1 MSAFKH
7 LLEIPSEVTTLPIS
21 DLGRILAGAIHDAES
36 DDEDEAMRHAIERL
50 KFEDVIKKA
59 VYGGLLQPRDPSTSL
74 PVRMAAPTSVV
85 TVADLAQFL
94 ADMQCSVRI
103 GAAEAR
109 PAPVADGASNDTAPD
124 PERRLALLRAL
135 GGSATYRRNE
145 WKFTGITALV
155 AIEKSEGRKR
165 SDEQTI
171 RGDLREAAQNELEA
185 RRAGFGAGLG
195 QR

>member
-7 LLEIPSEVTTLPIS
+7 LLAIPSEVTALPIS
-21 DLGRILAGAIHDAES
+21 DLGRILAGAMHDAKS
-36 DDEDEAMRHAIERL
+36 DDENEAMRHAIERL

-103 GAAEAR
+103 GAAEAK
-109 PAPVADGASNDTAPD
+109 PAPVADSASNAPSTGKVWTPEKLAELKAYRAAHTMPETAKKFGIS
-124 PERRLALLRAL
+124 EQRIRQLLPSKKPKRP
-135 GGSATYRRNE
+135 GYSA
-145 WKFTGITALV
+145 FTHHM
-155 AIEKSEGRKR
+155 K
-165 SDEQTI
+165 
-171 RGDLREAAQNELEA
+171 
-185 RRAGFGAGLG
+185 
-195 QR
+195 